1 MREFQVMK
9 QELQEMV
16 HQRLDMSTEL
26 SDEAIGDVI
35 DEVIMEKS
43 RNMYMSSVTKL
54 TLRQELF
61 NAIRRLDLLQ
71 ELIDDKSVSEIMV
84 NGADSIFYERNGK
97 IYTWDRHFESREKLE
112 DVIQQIVSRSNR
124 QVNESVPIVDARL
137 SDGSRVNVVLDPVA
151 LNGPI
156 LTIRKFPEE
165 AITME
170 KLIEWES
177 LSQEAA
183 DYLKILVQA
192 GYNIFIS
199 GATSTGKTTF
209 LNVLADYIPKTERV
223 ITIEDSAEL
232 QLHDI
237 ANLVRMEVRQAD
249 AEGVSSVTLRDL
261 IKANL
266 RMRPDRIIV
275 GEVRGPEAL
284 DMIQSMNT
292 GHDGSL
298 STGHAN
304 SPEDMLSRIETM
316 ILMGSD
322 MPLPAIRKQIASS
335 IDIIIQL
342 GRLRDRSRRVTEIT
356 EVLSCDQNGY
366 VLNKLFQFNERDD
379 LLRETSVYG
388 NAPEKVRGGLDRT
401 GYRLMNRRK
410 LRAAALESPE
420 I

>member
-261 IKANL
+261 IKASL

-304 SPEDMLSRIETM
+304 SPRDMLARLETM
-316 ILMGSD
+316 ILMA
-322 MPLPAIRKQIASS
+322 MELPLSAVRRQIASAV
-335 IDIIIQL
+335 DLIIHL
-342 GRLRDRSRRVTEIT
+342 GRMRDRSRKVMEIVEIT
-356 EVLSCDQNGY
+356 GY
-366 VLNKLFQFNERDD
+366 DGSSGEITARTLFQLEETKEHPMGILVKQNE
-379 LLRETSVYG
+379 LLQTEKLKRAGIV
-388 NAPEKVRGGLDRT
+388 PEK
-401 GYRLMNRRK
+401 
-410 LRAAALESPE
+410 E
-420 I
+420 